1 MSEEAEAVRT
11 GLRYLSLA
19 HRVRR
24 IVDDQMVVGGLSLA
38 RVKILRIIDEQGPQR
53 QVSLAD
59 SLGQAP
65 RSVTQA
71 VEALEREGLV
81 SRTVDPH
88 DQRAKLVALTPAG
101 VERLAAGV
109 AAGEQAL
116 HQIFGPLGPV
126 RLARL
131 GKLLDMVDDA
141 VATDP

>member
-1 MSEEAEAVRT
+1 MSDEAVRV

-24 IVDDQMVVGGLSLA
+24 LVDDKMVAGGLSLA
-38 RVKILRIIDEQGPQR
+38 RVKILRILDETGPQR
-53 QVSLAD
+53 QVSLAE

-71 VEALEREGLV
+71 VEALERDGLV
-81 SRTVDPH
+81 VRTADPE

-101 VERLAAGV
+101 VDSLAAGV
-109 AAGEQAL
+109 VAGDEAL
-116 HQIFGPLGPV
+116 MEIFGALGPT

-131 GKLLDMVDDA
+131 GKLVDA
-141 VATDP
+141 LEEEL